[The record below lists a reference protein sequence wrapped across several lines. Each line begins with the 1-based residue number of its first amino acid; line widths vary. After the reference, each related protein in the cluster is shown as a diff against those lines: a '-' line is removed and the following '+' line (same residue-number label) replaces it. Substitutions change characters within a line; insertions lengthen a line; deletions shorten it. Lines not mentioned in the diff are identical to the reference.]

1 MIKQLI
7 ISACLVFSFAFTAL
21 AATEV
26 YEFETIEQENVFK
39 KLGKEL
45 RCPKCQNNNIA
56 DSNSSLAQDLRTKVY
71 EMLKQGK
78 SEAEIVAYMVERYGN
93 FVTYNPPMTGSTLIL
108 WLGPLL
114 FLVGGFVVLFKRSQ
128 RVKVTKAPAALAPDE
143 KARLAAL
150 LDEDNK
156 GNLAKSI
163 DKDDKK

>member
-1 MIKQLI
+1 MIKQII
-7 ISACLVFSFAFTAL
+7 ISAFLVFSFAFTTL

-26 YEFETIEQENVFK
+26 YEFETVEQENVFK

-78 SEAEIVAYMVERYGN
+78 NEDEIVGYMVERYGN
-93 FVTYNPPMTGSTLIL
+93 FVTYNPPITGSTLIL

-114 FLVGGFVVLFKRSQ
+114 FLVGGFIVLFKRSQ
-128 RVKVTKAPAALAPDE
+128 GVKTAKTPVTLAPDE

-150 LDEDNK
+150 LDESSNEAM
-156 GNLAKSI
+156 N
-163 DKDDKK
+163 KDDKK